1 MYKTMMFKKFQQTIA
16 KKVFFEGIGLHSG
29 KNSKITLNP
38 GKEDQGIIFIRTDLN
53 ENNKVLA
60 KFSNVSSARLCTTIE
75 NEHGVKVSTIE
86 HLLAALYICDI
97 DNVEI
102 EINNEE
108 VPIMDGSSKDFV
120 DVLKNTE
127 KSVLNQ
133 TRKYLKITEKF
144 EMLDGDKKIS
154 IEPCD
159 SLKVKFQLNYKNK
172 IIAKQKN
179 EIDLHGNNLKDV
191 YDARTFCLFE
201 DIEKIKN
208 SGLAKG
214 GSLENAI
221 VVKEDEVVN
230 KEGLR
235 NKKEFVN
242 HKILD
247 LAGDFI
253 LSGYRILGKV
263 NCYQGGHQLTNT
275 FLRSLMEANS
285 NYFLAELE
293 DLTPAKEV
301 KIKQFHKIAVNA

>member
-1 MYKTMMFKKFQQTIA
+1 MFKKFQQTIA
-16 KKVFFEGIGLHSG
+16 KKVCFKGIGLHSG

-108 VPIMDGSSKDFV
+108 VPIMDGSANDFV
-120 DVLKNTE
+120 NVLKNTE

-144 EMLDGDKKIS
+144 KMLDGDKKIS

-159 SLKVKFQLNYKNK
+159 SLKVKFQLNYKNR

-191 YDARTFCLFE
+191 YEARTFCLFE

-285 NYFLAELE
+285 NYFIAELE
-293 DLTPAKEV
+293 DLTPSKEV

>member
-1 MYKTMMFKKFQQTIA
+1 MFKKFQQTIA
-16 KKVFFEGIGLHSG
+16 KKVCFEGIGLHSG

-108 VPIMDGSSKDFV
+108 VPIMDGSAKDFV

>member
-1 MYKTMMFKKFQQTIA
+1 MYKTVMFKKFQQTIA
-16 KKVFFEGIGLHSG
+16 NKVCFEGIGLHSG
-29 KNSKITLNP
+29 KNSKITLKP

-53 ENNKVLA
+53 ENNKVVA
-60 KFSNVSSARLCTTIE
+60 KFCNVSSARLCTTIE
-75 NEHGVKVSTIE
+75 NVHGVKVSTIE

-108 VPIMDGSSKDFV
+108 VPIMDGSAKDFV

-127 KSVLNQ
+127 KSTLNQ
-133 TRKYLKITEKF
+133 TRKYLKVTEKF
-144 EMLDGDKKIS
+144 EILDGDKKIS
-154 IEPCD
+154 IEPCE

-172 IIAKQKN
+172 LIAKQKN

-191 YDARTFCLFE
+191 YEARTFCLFE

-221 VVKEDEVVN
+221 VVKEYEVVN

-235 NKKEFVN
+235 NKKEFAN

-293 DLTPAKEV
+293 DLTPSKEV
-301 KIKQFHKIAVNA
+301 KVKQFHKIAVNA

>member
-1 MYKTMMFKKFQQTIA
+1 MFRRHR
-16 KKVFFEGIGLHSG
+16 LHSG

-108 VPIMDGSSKDFV
+108 VPIMDGSAKDFV

-293 DLTPAKEV
+293 DLTPFKEV
-301 KIKQFHKIAVNA
+301 KVKQFHKIAVNA